1 MKAQC
6 VHHKDQIPD
15 NEQLREIRVCF
26 SMWFHSEE
34 DMVAEALA
42 LVKKLVP
49 SHHSEKTES

>member
-1 MKAQC
+1 MKARC
-6 VHHKDQIPD
+6 VHHKD
-15 NEQLREIRVCF
+15 NEQLREIRVYF

-42 LVKKLVP
+42 LVKKFVP